1 MRSLSSDKESELSL
15 LIFVP
20 KVLWRKARPDHGL
33 RRKPP
38 LLLWPTADYGSLIR
52 PIVRGTSQRV

>member
-1 MRSLSSDKESELSL
+1 LSSDKGSELSL

-20 KVLWRKARPDHGL
+20 EVLWRKARSDHGL
-33 RRKPP
+33 QRKPP
-38 LLLWPTADYGSLIR
+38 LFLWRTADYGSLIR